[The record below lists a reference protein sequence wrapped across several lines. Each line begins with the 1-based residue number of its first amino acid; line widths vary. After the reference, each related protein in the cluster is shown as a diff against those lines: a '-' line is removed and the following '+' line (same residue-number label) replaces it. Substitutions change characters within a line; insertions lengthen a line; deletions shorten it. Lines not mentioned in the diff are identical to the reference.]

1 MADAHVETSD
11 LNQDSL
17 DGNSA
22 SNSEVGSQ
30 ESSPEIVASN
40 EVITPTLSTG
50 TDEDSGASAEVT
62 EAVPAAA
69 ASAPAEESREAEG
82 ATEDAAPK
90 KAAENGTNGDS
101 ADHQHVNGKSASNP
115 EADSTEVDAAAGEK
129 RKSLP
134 AEEVT
139 ISPKK
144 VKVDEDEAAAPVVED
159 IAPTNGAQEAA
170 TV

>member
-1 MADAHVETSD
+1 MGALTLLPPTLLGPTAFTSSRPYLIISIIMADAHVETSD

-82 ATEDAAPK
+82 ATEDAAK
-90 KAAENGTNGDS
+90 KARREW
-101 ADHQHVNGKSASNP
+101 HQRRQRR
-115 EADSTEVDAAAGEK
+115 ERQK
-129 RKSLP
+129 R
-134 AEEVT
+134 
-139 ISPKK
+139 
-144 VKVDEDEAAAPVVED
+144 
-159 IAPTNGAQEAA
+159 QQ
-170 TV
+170 

>member
-40 EVITPTLSTG
+40 E
-50 TDEDSGASAEVT
+50 DEDSGASAGAT
-62 EAVPAAA
+62 EAV
-69 ASAPAEESREAEG
+69 AEENREAEG
-82 ATEDAAPK
+82 AAEDAAPK
-90 KAAENGTNGDS
+90 KAAENGTNGVS
-101 ADHQHVNGKSASNP
+101 ADHQHVNGKSATNP
-115 EADSTEVDAAAGEK
+115 EADSTEVDGVAGEK
-129 RKSLP
+129 RKSL
-134 AEEVT
+134 ATEDVT

-144 VKVDEDEAAAPVVED
+144 VKVDENEAVAPVVDD

-170 TV
+170 AV